1 VPTIRASSRQAAPLI
16 ASVRMARDNSGQGW
30 RAIRWTG
37 QFASSIQLE
46 HHPRLN
52 MKLCLASYIGLMAF
66 SGTLGAQATNLN
78 RFRDP
83 EGITADPTG
92 LRRDTSVRAFP
103 RYPRDLQE
111 KAITGALVAA
121 FVIDTTGRV
130 ELETASFLRTS
141 RPEFVKA
148 VCDLLPKLRFQP
160 FVVGDQKWRVLL
172 VATGRTE
179 NGAPE
184 FAALSG
190 TQASVSEAS

>member
-1 VPTIRASSRQAAPLI
+1 
-16 ASVRMARDNSGQGW
+16 
-30 RAIRWTG
+30 
-37 QFASSIQLE
+37 
-46 HHPRLN
+46 
-52 MKLCLASYIGLMAF
+52 
-66 SGTLGAQATNLN
+66 
-78 RFRDP
+78 
-83 EGITADPTG
+83 
-92 LRRDTSVRAFP
+92 
-103 RYPRDLQE
+103 LQE

-172 VATGRTE
+172 VATGGTG